1 MKTSMKPRTNIFLQ
15 TKLQDRGLTL
25 RLLSRMTGVAYSTV
39 YNLFTG
45 KKSIRDAAAETVR
58 KLSCALDMS
67 MDEFFDAML
76 DAAGD
81 STNPQHPPIH
91 NFTLMWRDEPTADLI
106 ISGHD
111 VVLERYTTNPA
122 KQLFYADRISLFELG
137 EILTT
142 RCWEENRSDIDEL
155 LHLIGLDTYD
165 PYAIVR
171 RTHGLMV
178 QDPIWFRFEGE
189 KLTYREVRRINI
201 AAGNHD

>member
-1 MKTSMKPRTNIFLQ
+1 M
-15 TKLQDRGLTL
+15 
-25 RLLSRMTGVAYSTV
+25 AYSTV

-45 KKSIRDAAAETVR
+45 KKSICDAAAETVR

-67 MDEFFDAML
+67 MDVFYDAML

-81 STNPQHPPIH
+81 SPNPQHPPIH
-91 NFTLMWRDEPTADLI
+91 NFTLMWRDEPTADLK
-106 ISGHD
+106 ISGDD
-111 VVLERYTTNPA
+111 VILERYTTNPA

-142 RCWEENRSDIDEL
+142 RCWEENRSGIDEL
-155 LHLIGLDTYD
+155 LNLIGLDTYD

-171 RTHGLMV
+171 RTHGLMA